1 MVSSDIVIQPVT
13 SKAQLKQFVELAYRL
28 NSEEPAWIPPLKS
41 EIYALL
47 SPRKNPFFE
56 HATVQLFLAMQG
68 GRPVGRISAHIDH
81 LALEQPP
88 EQGMGPGTGNWGYLE
103 AENETVCSALIGK
116 AETWLK
122 DNGMTRIL
130 APISMS
136 IWEEPG
142 LLTSGHN
149 EPPTIMMGY
158 HNAAYQQWVEAR
170 NYQPAK
176 QLHTYA
182 LPVKDGFPDLVNRIV
197 ALGARNKKITIR
209 QVNKKHFDRDAEIIM
224 GILNDAWSDNW
235 GFVPFTDSEIE
246 HAGKNLGK
254 IVFEELNLIAE
265 MDGEPV
271 AFMMTLPDLNEVIN
285 NMKGNLFPFNW
296 AKLLWWLR
304 FPKAKT
310 MRVPLMGV
318 KKELQNSRL
327 AGQMAFM
334 MIEQIRRN
342 AVKQF
347 GTERGELGWVLED
360 NKGMVSVAKAID
372 AKINRTYTLYEKE
385 I

>member
-13 SKAQLKQFVELAYRL
+13 KKAQLKQFVELAYRL
-28 NSEEPAWIPPLKS
+28 NANEPAWVPPLKS

-47 SPRKNPFFE
+47 SPKKNPFFE

-68 GRPVGRISAHIDH
+68 SKPVGRISAHIDH
-81 LALEQPP
+81 LALKQPV

-103 AENETVCSALIGK
+103 AENETICNALIRK
-116 AETWLK
+116 AEIWLK
-122 DNGMTRIL
+122 DNGMTRVL

-142 LLTSGHN
+142 LLTSGHS

-158 HNAAYQQWVEAR
+158 HNAAYQQWVEAK
-170 NYQPAK
+170 NYRPAK

-197 ALGARNKKITIR
+197 ALGERNKKLHIR
-209 QVNKKHFDRDAEIIM
+209 QVNKKHFDREAEIIM

-235 GFVPFTDSEIE
+235 GFVPFTDKEIE

-254 IVFEELNLIAE
+254 IVFEEINLIAE
-265 MDGEPV
+265 IDGEPV
-271 AFMMTLPDLNEVIN
+271 AFMMTLPDLNEVIK

-296 AKLLWWLR
+296 IKLLWWLK

-318 KKELQNSRL
+318 KKQLQNSRL
-327 AGQMAFM
+327 ASQMAFM
-334 MIEQIRRN
+334 MIEQIRLN
-342 AVKQF
+342 AIEKF

-360 NKGMVSVAKAID
+360 NKGMVSVAKAIN
-372 AKINRTYTLYEKE
+372 AEINRTYTLYEKA